1 MRRLP
6 VPPSGRHAWRA
17 GGLAWLDVGGALC
30 MCVRV
35 CTRVFRVA
43 RGAEQSRLLA
53 ELAQRAS
60 LCGGG
65 MEVVGLGSLC

>member
-1 MRRLP
+1 
-6 VPPSGRHAWRA
+6 
-17 GGLAWLDVGGALC
+17 